1 MARPRKDG
9 TPARKPVKSAEP
21 KQIEKLVLE
30 GYEIT
35 HRGMP
40 ESDYTGVSYAER
52 LGEVKSVFNRLVEE
66 LGLQVSKRK
75 DGV

>member
-1 MARPRKDG
+1 MGRPRKDG
-9 TPARKPVKSAEP
+9 TPASKPVKSE
-21 KQIEKLVLE
+21 QIEMLVLE

-35 HRGMP
+35 HRDLP

-66 LGLQVSKRK
+66 LGLQVSTRE
-75 DGV
+75 VSV

>member
-1 MARPRKDG
+1 MGRPRKDG
-9 TPARKPVKSAEP
+9 TPASRPVKSE
-21 KQIEKLVLE
+21 QIEKLVLE

-66 LGLQVSKRK
+66 LGLQVGKQK
-75 DGV
+75 EGV

>member
-1 MARPRKDG
+1 MGRPRKDG
-9 TPARKPVKSAEP
+9 TPARRPVKSE
-21 KQIEKLVLE
+21 QIEMLVLE

-66 LGLQVSKRK
+66 LGLQVGKRK
-75 DGV
+75 EGV

>member
-1 MARPRKDG
+1 MGRPRKDG
-9 TPARKPVKSAEP
+9 TPARKPVNSAE
-21 KQIEKLVLE
+21 IEKLVLE

-66 LGLQVSKRK
+66 LGLQASQRK

>member
-1 MARPRKDG
+1 MGRPRKDG
-9 TPARKPVKSAEP
+9 TPARKPVQKTERDA
-21 KQIEKLVLE
+21 IEKLVLE

-75 DGV
+75 ESV

>member
-1 MARPRKDG
+1 MGRPRKDG
-9 TPARKPVKSAEP
+9 TPARRPVKSE
-21 KQIEKLVLE
+21 QIEKLVLE

-66 LGLQVSKRK
+66 LGLQVSERK
-75 DGV
+75 ESV

>member
-1 MARPRKDG
+1 MGRPRKDG
-9 TPARKPVKSAEP
+9 TPAHRPVKSE
-21 KQIEKLVLE
+21 QIEKLVLE

-66 LGLQVSKRK
+66 LGLQVSERK
-75 DGV
+75 ESV